1 MRITFNPQPELDVL
15 PIERIVIPQSRDELP
30 PVLAGLQ
37 WLWNQSELRTQIFAL
52 LTAKVMVGKKSTG
65 RTGMELWRILVFG
78 VVRLALDAD
87 WDRLEHIANHD
98 RLVREILGLGA
109 LDRQTFHRRTL
120 RDNVALLDAP
130 LLLEINALIAKAGRE
145 LFSPKVKIE
154 ARVDSYV
161 LETDVHFPTDFNLLW
176 DAGRKCLD
184 LIAHFQKRGFHFK
197 GWRKWSHWRAQLKA
211 AERTSSR
218 ASAGGGKNKDER
230 VKKLTADYL
239 EIARELAEKVRS
251 TYAEIMA
258 QCTQPTDLVRLESL
272 KYFLE
277 MLDKHID
284 LLDRRVLKGEIIPN
298 SEKIYSLFEP
308 HTQWISK
315 GKRNVELG
323 RRFLVTTDQNQLVL
337 AYKVPA
343 GMDLDESLPMT
354 NRVLE
359 LYGQDSVASI
369 SFDKGFTASASKEA
383 IELHVPLVVMPKRG
397 KKTEAQ
403 AKEEKAPKYTRMRRA
418 HSAVESAINALEH
431 HGLDRCLDVGEEA
444 FERYAGYGVMAYNL
458 HLIGRRLLGTIPEEE
473 SLAA

>member
-1 MRITFNPQPELDVL
+1 MRRTFNPQPELDVL

-184 LIAHFQKRGFHFK
+184 LIAHFQGGGTDQQSGQCWWRQKQGRTGEETDGGLFGNRPGTRRKGPEHARRNPCSMHPAYGSGPAGILEILPRDVGQTHRLIGPPGFK
-197 GWRKWSHWRAQLKA
+197 GGNHS
-211 AERTSSR
+211 EF
-218 ASAGGGKNKDER
+218 
-230 VKKLTADYL
+230 
-239 EIARELAEKVRS
+239 RE
-251 TYAEIMA
+251 
-258 QCTQPTDLVRLESL
+258 
-272 KYFLE
+272 
-277 MLDKHID
+277 D
-284 LLDRRVLKGEIIPN
+284 LL
-298 SEKIYSLFEP
+298 
-308 HTQWISK
+308 
-315 GKRNVELG
+315 
-323 RRFLVTTDQNQLVL
+323 
-337 AYKVPA
+337 
-343 GMDLDESLPMT
+343 
-354 NRVLE
+354 
-359 LYGQDSVASI
+359 
-369 SFDKGFTASASKEA
+369 
-383 IELHVPLVVMPKRG
+383 
-397 KKTEAQ
+397 
-403 AKEEKAPKYTRMRRA
+403 
-418 HSAVESAINALEH
+418 AL
-431 HGLDRCLDVGEEA
+431 
-444 FERYAGYGVMAYNL
+444 
-458 HLIGRRLLGTIPEEE
+458 
-473 SLAA
+473 

>member
-1 MRITFNPQPELDVL
+1 MRRTFNPQPELDVL

-197 GWRKWSHWRAQLKA
+197 GWRKWSHWRTQLKA

-251 TYAEIMA
+251 THAEILA

-343 GMDLDESLPMT
+343 AMDLDESLPMT